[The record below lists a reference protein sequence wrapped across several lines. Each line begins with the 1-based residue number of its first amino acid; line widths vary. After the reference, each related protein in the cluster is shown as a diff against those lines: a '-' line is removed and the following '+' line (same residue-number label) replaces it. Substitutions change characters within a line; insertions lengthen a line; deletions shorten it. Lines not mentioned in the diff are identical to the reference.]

1 MDKSWIFRTD
11 KGTFGIARRQ
21 NDTIKYLTE
30 SKILTRNFSAQ
41 WDWNDWIR
49 RVNDGQVTGN
59 TTEVSAESIQ
69 FYFSFN
75 GPVGEK
81 VIELIELKYP
91 GYFYP
96 RIANERVNY
105 NYISEEFYQDIR
117 AFQNIQR
124 SLSDLFN
131 YIEPSQINLKVYG
144 HKIRELLILACTEVE
159 YLLLK
164 VLVENA
170 YTVKA
175 FYTTKDYIK
184 CRDLLKLD
192 QFEVI
197 LTQYPLLK
205 KFQPFNGWDDN
216 SPTKSLAWYD
226 AYNSVKHNRGD
237 NIQEA
242 NLEHLLD
249 SISALHIL
257 LQSQYGENI
266 FDKWYS
272 YTDDRS
278 IFQTKIFPHWE
289 LERICAP
296 LLEQA
301 YQVKTSWLGA
311 RQFFI
316 DNPGYL

>member
-1 MDKSWIFRTD
+1 MDKSWIFRTN
-11 KGTFGIARRQ
+11 KGTLGIARRQ
-21 NDTIKYLTE
+21 NDTIKYLAKGKGLSGTC
-30 SKILTRNFSAQ
+30 SGQ
-41 WDWNDWIR
+41 WEWSDWLR
-49 RVNDGQVTGN
+49 RINDGYTTGD
-59 TTEVSAESIQ
+59 TTEVSADSIQ
-69 FYFSFN
+69 YYFSFN
-75 GPVGEK
+75 GPHGEK
-81 VIELIELKYP
+81 VVELIELKHP

-96 RIANERVNY
+96 RIANERVNF
-105 NYISEEFYQDIR
+105 NYISEDFYQDIR

-131 YIEPSQINLKVYG
+131 YIEPSQINLKAYG

-164 VLVENA
+164 VLVENG
-170 YTVKA
+170 YTVKTI
-175 FYTTKDYIK
+175 YNTKDYIK
-184 CRDLLKLD
+184 CRDILKLD
-192 QFEVI
+192 KFEVI
-197 LTQYPLLK
+197 LIQYPQLK
-205 KFQPFNGWDDN
+205 KFQPFLGWDDS

-257 LQSQYGENI
+257 LQSQYGYKI
-266 FDKWYS
+266 FDKWLS

-278 IFQTKIFPHWE
+278 IFFTNIYPDWE
-289 LERICAP
+289 LERISAP

-301 YQVKTSWLGA
+301 YQVKTSWFGA
-311 RQFFI
+311 RQFFV
-316 DNPGYL
+316 DNQSYL